1 MKRTKR
7 ILALVLAFVLCMAMG
22 TTAFASNQNDNTDP
36 PDYSITVTNAKA
48 GETYSAFKMLDL
60 NVDDPTDPEAFRY
73 TVNPAWTAFAQTDA
87 FKAIYKVDNQGYVTT
102 TQTDQ
107 PAWSGESNFSKLV
120 DAAAKYAAE
129 NHIPAAGSVTVAEG
143 ADTGKIELTQAGY
156 YVVTSTLGT
165 RAMIEST
172 PSKAAVTIN
181 EKNEEDSIEKTVKED
196 STQEYGESNDA
207 QVGDTIEFKSKV
219 TVAARSINVKV
230 HDTMDSGL
238 TLNPDSIKLYTD
250 EALTTEYTGATIKTG
265 SDAGGETFT
274 IEIPDSFAATAIA
287 SQQLFIVYT
296 AELNKAAVKK
306 DDSGVEI
313 VNQKNKTTVT
323 FGQSTTSTE
332 DTTTT
337 TTHKFEV
344 HKYSKSPQVDPLADA
359 VFELKKDGV
368 VVNLMKLD
376 DNNYRV
382 VDDKETGTASSH
394 ANDGE
399 IADIPANSIVSDF
412 VTVSSGNIVIWG
424 VDSDKDYTLAEKQAP
439 KGYNMIAGDIS
450 VDVKTDDRGE
460 VEAENNTGAE
470 LPSTGGIGTTLFYV
484 IGGVLVIGAAV
495 LLIAKRRMNDR

>member
-1 MKRTKR
+1 MKKTKR

-22 TTAFASNQNDNTDP
+22 TTAFAAGQDDTAA
-36 PDYSITVTNAKA
+36 PDYSITVQNAKA

-60 NVDDPTDPEAFRY
+60 NVDDPTDPKAFRY

-87 FKAIYKVDNQGYVTT
+87 FKAIYTVDLQGYVTT
-102 TQTDQ
+102 TQADQ
-107 PAWSGESNFSKLV
+107 PAWSGESNFSKLI
-120 DAAAKYAAE
+120 DAAAKYAAD
-129 NHIPAAGSVTVAEG
+129 NHIPAAGSVTVAAG

-238 TLNPDSIKLYTD
+238 TLNPNSIKLYTD
-250 EALTTEYTGATIKTG
+250 EALTTEYTEATIKTD
-265 SDAGGETFT
+265 SAAGDDTFT

-306 DDSGVEI
+306 DDSGVAI
-313 VNQKNKTTVT
+313 VDQNNKTTVT

-332 DTTTT
+332 ETTTT

-344 HKYSKSPQVDPLADA
+344 HKYSNSPQVDPLADA
-359 VFELKKDGV
+359 VFELKKNGV

-376 DNNYRV
+376 NNNYRV
-382 VDDKETGTASSH
+382 VDDTETGAASSH
-394 ANDGE
+394 
-399 IADIPANSIVSDF
+399 V
-412 VTVSSGNIVIWG
+412 VTVSSGNIVLWG
-424 VDSDKDYTLAEKQAP
+424 VDSDKDYTLVEKQAP
-439 KGYNMIAGDIS
+439 KGYNMIAGDNP
-450 VDVKTDDRGE
+450 VDVKTDDQGK
-460 VEAENNTGAE
+460 VDAENNTGAE

>member
-22 TTAFASNQNDNTDP
+22 TTAFAAGQDDTAA
-36 PDYSITVTNAKA
+36 PDYSITVQNAKA

-60 NVDDPTDPEAFRY
+60 NVDDPTDPKAFRY

-87 FKAIYKVDNQGYVTT
+87 FKAIYTVDLQGYVTT

-107 PAWSGESNFSKLV
+107 PAWSGESNFSKLI
-120 DAAAKYAAE
+120 DAAAKYAAD
-129 NHIPAAGSVTVAEG
+129 NHIPAAGSVTVAAG

-238 TLNPDSIKLYTD
+238 TLNPNSIKLYTD

-265 SDAGGETFT
+265 SDAGDDTFT

-306 DDSGVEI
+306 DDSGVAI
-313 VNQKNKTTVT
+313 VGQKNKTTVT

-332 DTTTT
+332 ETTTT

-344 HKYSKSPQVDPLADA
+344 HKYSNSPQVDPLADA
-359 VFELKKDGV
+359 VFELKKNGV

-376 DNNYRV
+376 NNNYRV
-382 VDDKETGTASSH
+382 VDDTETGAASSH

-424 VDSDKDYTLAEKQAP
+424 VDSDKDYTLVEKQAP
-439 KGYNMIAGDIS
+439 KGYNMIAGDNP
-450 VDVKTDDRGE
+450 VDVKTDDQGK
-460 VEAENNTGAE
+460 VDAENNTGAE